1 MATPLAE
8 QASQEL
14 FDLARQIPE
23 LKAHLKESGII
34 FDDQGWR
41 IHGTNV
47 MNNNGMLCIKGA
59 VAEYLAKLGG
69 FIADFKHEGNWRF
82 SGEFVSIN
90 DESEDIAMSY
100 EGDPKARRTSHL
112 TAWLFMANQVI
123 RERAQIAA

>member
-8 QASQEL
+8 QASKEL

-59 VAEYLAKLGG
+59 ICQYLADLGG
-69 FIADFKHEGNWRF
+69 YIANFKHEGNWRF
-82 SGEFVSIN
+82 SGEFVSG
-90 DESEDIAMSY
+90 DSEPIVMSY
-100 EGDPKARRTSHL
+100 NGDPKARRTSHL

>member
-82 SGEFVSIN
+82 LASLSASMMNLRI
-90 DESEDIAMSY
+90 SPCPM
-100 EGDPKARRTSHL
+100 
-112 TAWLFMANQVI
+112 
-123 RERAQIAA
+123 RETRKRAELRI